1 MVHKCLFETVPMH
14 HVLSTRL
21 CDNVDDESRR
31 TARYSEEGE
40 MKTSK
45 RFLAIV
51 RGDKRLL
58 VMFGSIVVDVAF
70 LAAILLTAF
79 AWYL

>member
-14 HVLSTRL
+14 HVLPAVL
-21 CDNVDDESRR
+21 CENMEYRSRR
-31 TARYSEEGE
+31 AAPCVEEVE
-40 MKTSK
+40 MKSSK

-51 RGDKRLL
+51 RGDKKLL
-58 VMFGSIVVDVAF
+58 GMFGGIVVDVAF
-70 LAAILLTAF
+70 LVAILVTVC

>member
-14 HVLSTRL
+14 HVLPTIL
-21 CDNVDDESRR
+21 CDNVDDGSRR
-31 TARYSEEGE
+31 TARYGEEVE
-40 MKTSK
+40 MKSSK

-58 VMFGSIVVDVAF
+58 VMFGGIVVDVAF